1 MTRETEKMTEEK
13 ETFGNFD
20 LTKALELLDLF
31 PYLKWDIPFECLS
44 GRVSETELETRRK
57 AGYSRFE

>member
-1 MTRETEKMTEEK
+1 MTEEK